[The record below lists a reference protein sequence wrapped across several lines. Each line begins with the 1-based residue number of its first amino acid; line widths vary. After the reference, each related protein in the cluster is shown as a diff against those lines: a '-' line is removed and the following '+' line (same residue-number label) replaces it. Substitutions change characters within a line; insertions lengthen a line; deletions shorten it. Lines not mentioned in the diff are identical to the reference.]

1 MDILEG
7 HGKSPGYL
15 DAIDALTI
23 NQENRLRRENEMLK
37 VNKSEIE
44 QLKEKAEKY
53 ESFMA
58 TFNPQIEA
66 FQREIDS
73 LKMYL
78 NSEASKKNNNKKKSK
93 SNNKET
99 ENITTQEP

>member
-1 MDILEG
+1 
-7 HGKSPGYL
+7 
-15 DAIDALTI
+15 
-23 NQENRLRRENEMLK
+23 MLK

-58 TFNPQIEA
+58 TFNPQLEA

-73 LKMYL
+73 LKLHL
-78 NSEASKKNNNKKKSK
+78 NSETSKKNNKKKSK
-93 SNNKET
+93 SSGNKKET
-99 ENITTQEP
+99 ENITTHGP